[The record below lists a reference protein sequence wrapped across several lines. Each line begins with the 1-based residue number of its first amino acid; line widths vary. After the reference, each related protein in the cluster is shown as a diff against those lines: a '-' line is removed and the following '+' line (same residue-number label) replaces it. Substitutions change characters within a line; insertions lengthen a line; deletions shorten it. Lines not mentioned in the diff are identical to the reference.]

1 VKESFGA
8 AGFGFLL
15 LLIGAWADVEALRMI
30 GIFIMPLAVLYGGV
44 FKTEDSVPLKI
55 TMLAIGGLLL
65 VVAMQV
71 LASGLNLSSFLG

>member
-1 VKESFGA
+1 MKESFGA
-8 AGFGFLL
+8 AAFGLLL
-15 LLIGAWADVEALRMI
+15 LLIGALADVEALKFI

-65 VVAMQV
+65 AVAMQE
-71 LASGLNLSSFLG
+71 L